1 MPDNKYLTYTLALLA
16 VSFWGA
22 SYIWTK
28 VVFNTYNPITTIFLR
43 LTLSSVILFVLL
55 WILKKDEKVSK
66 KDYLSFLAMSF
77 FSPFCYFLSEGFG
90 LKLVS
95 PTVASVIIATIPIFA
110 PFLGYLVF
118 REKITP
124 LNVLGFIVSFAG
136 VALMV
141 FDFESGF
148 RASPLGVMLLFMAV
162 LSALIYVAFLKKL
175 ALKYSPLTIVKV
187 QNLLGALFFLPLF
200 VLFDFTNFISVR
212 PTADAL
218 WAIVKLAVF
227 ASTLAFIFHTY
238 AVQKI
243 GIARTSIFSNLIPV
257 FTAFFA
263 FMLLNENLELHKIIG
278 IVVVITGLVLT
289 QVSRFKYFTK
299 QK

>member
-1 MPDNKYLTYTLALLA
+1 MPNNKFFTYTLAILA
-16 VSFWGA
+16 VSFWGL

-28 VVFNTYNPITTIFLR
+28 VVFISYNPITTIFLR
-43 LTLSSVILFVLL
+43 LALSSVILFVVL
-55 WILKKDEKVSK
+55 WFLNKNEKISK
-66 KDYLSFLAMSF
+66 QDYLSFLAMSF

-90 LKLVS
+90 LKHVS
-95 PTVASVIIATIPIFA
+95 PTIASVIIATIPIFA

-124 LNVLGFIVSFAG
+124 LNILGFVVSFIG
-136 VALMV
+136 VAIMV

-148 RASPLGVMLLFMAV
+148 RASPIGILLLFMAV
-162 LSALIYVAFLKKL
+162 LSALIYVVFLKKL

-187 QNLLGALFFLPLF
+187 QNLLGTLLFLPLF
-200 VLFDFTNFISVR
+200 IFFDFTHFISVK
-212 PTADAL
+212 PTQEAL
-218 WAIVKLAVF
+218 WALLKLAVF
-227 ASTLAFIFHTY
+227 ASTLAFIFHAN
-238 AVQKI
+238 AVKKI
-243 GIARTSIFSNLIPV
+243 GIARASIFSNLIPV

-263 FMLLNENLELHKIIG
+263 FMLLDEKLELAKLIG
-278 IVVVITGLVLT
+278 IVIVITGVVLT